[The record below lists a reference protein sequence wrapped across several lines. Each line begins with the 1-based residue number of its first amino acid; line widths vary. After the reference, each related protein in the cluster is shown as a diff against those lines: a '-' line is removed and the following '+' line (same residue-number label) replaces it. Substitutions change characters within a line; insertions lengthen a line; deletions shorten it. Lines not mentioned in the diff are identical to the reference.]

1 LHLTHEDTVK
11 GDDPEGRDGIKG
23 VDKYDPF
30 DKTSAE
36 LGKVVTFE

>member
-23 VDKYDPF
+23 VDKYDPLER
-30 DKTSAE
+30 TSAE